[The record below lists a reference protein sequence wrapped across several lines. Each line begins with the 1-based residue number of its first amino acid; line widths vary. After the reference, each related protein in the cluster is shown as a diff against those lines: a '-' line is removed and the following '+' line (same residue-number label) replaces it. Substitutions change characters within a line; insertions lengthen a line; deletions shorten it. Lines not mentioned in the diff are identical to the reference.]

1 VARDKQRPKGPES
14 GECHFLWNYDEVL
27 QVLCNYND
35 VVKAYFSGH
44 YHPGFYTQR
53 NGIHLY
59 SIKSILECP
68 DDTNSFAIVDVMSN
82 GIKITGFGIADNL
95 DVKW

>member
-1 VARDKQRPKGPES
+1 M
-14 GECHFLWNYDEVL
+14 
-27 QVLCNYND
+27 
-35 VVKAYFSGH
+35 
-44 YHPGFYTQR
+44 
-53 NGIHLY
+53 Y

-68 DDTNSFAIVDVMSN
+68 EDTNSFAIVDVMSN